1 MTATTVTQARPA
13 PTPSADGARFRSRLR
28 ASDLIRTGTSGI
40 RTRPGR
46 AAFTAVG
53 IAIGIASMVAV
64 LGISASSRADL
75 LAELDR
81 LGTNLL
87 QVQPGQDLFGD
98 SATLPAEAP
107 SMIRRIGPVDGAASV
122 AKLKATVQRNDQ
134 MAENTRNGLTVH
146 ATEPGLYGTLEGSM
160 RTGRFL
166 DHASS
171 GLPTVVL
178 GSVAAERLGITDLAP
193 GPRVWIAG
201 QWFSVIGV
209 LDPLPLHPDL
219 DRSAFVGLT
228 VARDQFG
235 VKGLPSTI
243 YVRAAPEQ
251 VADVRAVLA
260 RTANPADPNEV
271 QVARPSD
278 ALEAR
283 TRVDEN
289 LQRLLLGLG
298 GVALLVGGLGIA
310 NVMIISVLERRTE
323 IGVRRALGATKSHIA
338 VQFVVESTLLAL
350 LGGLAGVAIGYVVT
364 AGYANRQGWLID
376 LPVEALVVGVAAAL
390 AVGALAG
397 LYPAA
402 RAARLDP
409 AEAVRPGG

>member
-1 MTATTVTQARPA
+1 MTTSARI
-13 PTPSADGARFRSRLR
+13 PTIRFRSRLR
-28 ASDLIRTGTSGI
+28 PEDLLRTGTSGI
-40 RTRPGR
+40 RSRPGR

-75 LAELDR
+75 LTELDR

-87 QVQPGQDLFGD
+87 QVQPGQDLFGE
-98 SATLPAEAP
+98 SATLPANAP
-107 SMIRRIGPVDGAASV
+107 GMIRRIGPVDGAASV
-122 AKLKATVQRNDQ
+122 AKLQTSVQRNDRVP
-134 MAENTRNGLTVH
+134 ASAKNGLTVH
-146 ATEPGLYGTLEGSM
+146 ATEPGLIDTLEATMGN
-160 RTGRFL
+160 GRFL
-166 DHASS
+166 DEASS
-171 GLPTVVL
+171 QLPTVVL
-178 GSVAAERLGITDLAP
+178 GSVAAERLGTVDVEP
-193 GPRVWIAG
+193 GVRVWIANR
-201 QWFSVIGV
+201 WFSVIGV
-209 LDPLPLHPDL
+209 MEPMALHPDL
-219 DRSAFVGLT
+219 DRSAFIGLST
-228 VARDQFG
+228 ARSQLG
-235 VKGLPSTI
+235 VEGLPSTI
-243 YVRAAPEQ
+243 YLRTAPTQ
-251 VADVRAVLA
+251 VNNVRAVLA

-283 TRVDEN
+283 AQVDQN

-323 IGVRRALGATKSHIA
+323 IGVRRALGATKGHIA

-350 LGGLAGVAIGYVVT
+350 LGGLAGVAIGYAVT
-364 AGYANRQGWLID
+364 GGYARRQGWIID
-376 LPVEALVVGVAAAL
+376 LPVEALVLGVAAAL